1 MSSTSPAAVVGCLL
15 DVSDSMR
22 EALEAGRS
30 DERAIERLRA
40 VLRAALKLAQAEQRH
55 DPNALVFVGV
65 FGLDTNNG
73 CPPVA
78 DLCGAADALLGN
90 PGNHGSGHNLLIA
103 RADKENVSHI
113 TKYIR
118 EKLTND
124 EARIVDAHLER
135 YPERVKE
142 FVDAIPP
149 EQTVENA
156 KTASRG
162 FGVITG
168 AAVGAA
174 LAAGVATGGVLL
186 GAASVAASAIGG
198 GAVGNKVADK
208 IEDNAVER
216 SEAMHLARRICAEWL
231 QNFTTLV
238 PRPVDDVIRL
248 LKQLQKRSEVDES
261 SKNGNTGD
269 STLLDTL
276 RRYMYGCTP
285 MRDALSRSLMVFNE
299 HLGAE
304 HRVLVLVSD
313 GLSTD
318 GDPLPLALDL
328 QQAKVSMATVYLTS
342 NKTEAPRRLYYQPA
356 DSWDPG
362 QRILF
367 GMAARVAGVTH
378 PIPVLT
384 SVGWEVPS
392 AGEVALHATVSS
404 SAALDE
410 FCSLLLSARFGS
422 ADALLDVIGRIS
434 HDSYIND
441 EHILRCKD
449 PSDQGQSATCYAHAT
464 AAVVHMALLRI
475 VGREDGYPSI
485 EEVRKR
491 IEDEF
496 PSKPGG
502 RSTVEVLTAATTW
515 YPPLRFR
522 MVDEDGARQ
531 AVLRRRPVLTTFHL
545 SKSGWDVFAEHFR
558 ERSSPPEEPLPAL
571 RRAQMAAHRSLPSDG
586 GHAVVLTTCNPDSL
600 TFLNS
605 WGNKWGNKGSF
616 SVEDHTVL
624 ELDGTSGKYP
634 VNFYDVYWL
643 ESELTVTERQA
654 YNAKVDEELR
664 CRAAQYP
671 SILELEARCPHC
683 HDNAP
688 LANFRGSIRQVQCP
702 HPQCNQYFT
711 PQPGHLMKALYAREG
726 ISDV

>member
-1 MSSTSPAAVVGCLL
+1 MSSSSPAAVVGCLL
-15 DVSDSMR
+15 DVSASMR

-30 DERAIERLRA
+30 DERAIERLGA

-55 DPNALVFVGV
+55 DPNALIFVGV
-65 FGLDTNNG
+65 FGLDTDNG

-90 PGNHGSGHNLLIA
+90 PGDRRSGHNLLIA
-103 RADKENVSHI
+103 RANKKKRSHI
-113 TKYIR
+113 TKYIQ
-118 EKLTND
+118 EKLTDD

-135 YPERVKE
+135 HPKQVEE
-142 FVDAIPP
+142 FLDAIPP
-149 EQTVENA
+149 EKTVRKA
-156 KTASRG
+156 RRATQVAG
-162 FGVITG
+162 AVVVGVA
-168 AAVGAA
+168 AAVF
-174 LAAGVATGGVLL
+174 TGGV
-186 GAASVAASAIGG
+186 GTVAALGAIGG
-198 GAVGNKVADK
+198 GVVGNEVADVN
-208 IEDNAVER
+208 EENAVEK
-216 SEAMHLARRICAEWL
+216 SEALHLARRICAEWM
-231 QNFTTLV
+231 QDFTTFV
-238 PRPVDDVIRL
+238 PRPVDDVVRL
-248 LKQLQKRSEVDES
+248 LKRLQKRSEADVGGE
-261 SKNGNTGD
+261 KGKTGD

-304 HRVLVLVSD
+304 HRVLVVMSD

-318 GDPLPLALDL
+318 GDPLPLARDL
-328 QQAKVSMATVYLTS
+328 QRAKVSMATVCLTS
-342 NKTEAPRRLYYQPA
+342 DKTVACRRLYYQPA
-356 DSWDPG
+356 EDWNSG

-392 AGEVALHATVSS
+392 AGEVALYATVSS

-441 EHILRCKD
+441 EYVLRCKD
-449 PSDQGQSATCYAHAT
+449 PSDQGKSATCYAHAT
-464 AAVVHMALLRI
+464 AAIVHMALLRI
-475 VGREDGYPSI
+475 VGREDDYPSI

-491 IEDEF
+491 IEGKF
-496 PSKPGG
+496 PPKPGV
-502 RSTVEVLTAATTW
+502 RDVEEVLKAATTW
-515 YPPLRFR
+515 YRPLRFR
-522 MVDEDGARQ
+522 RVDEDGARQ

-545 SKSGWDVFAEHFR
+545 SESGWGVFYEHFE
-558 ERSSPPEEPLPAL
+558 ERLDPPEEPLPPL
-571 RRAQMAAHRSLPSDG
+571 RRAQVAAYRSEPSGG
-586 GHAVVLTTCNPDSL
+586 GHAVVLTSCNPDSL

-605 WGNKWGNKGSF
+605 WGNKWGTKGSF

-624 ELDGTSGKYP
+624 DLDGTSREHH

-643 ESELTVTERQA
+643 ESELTATERQA
-654 YNAKVDEELR
+654 YNAKVDEEVR
-664 CRAAQYP
+664 CRAAQHP

-683 HDNAP
+683 HTNAP

-702 HPQCNQYFT
+702 QCTRSFT
-711 PQPGHLMKALYAREG
+711 PEPGHLMKALCAREG
-726 ISDV
+726 ISDVL